1 METEKQIIDFQ
12 NKISILKVKWII
24 EHYKKMC
31 DKNNTMS
38 FLFDKFDTLIC
49 TVKNMSHK
57 ESSFELYLYLENST
71 TLYEISLRYCKKYSS
86 EISINYINIITKN
99 SNYSRFMSNSDK
111 KLKLQQKLELKQAE
125 KLDFDSQSQEE
136 KMLIEE
142 IETLEK
148 EQYREHVSKFLTN
161 HQYSE
166 SDNKFFSNIMS
177 MYCEKFL

>member
-49 TVKNMSHK
+49 TVKNMSYK
-57 ESSFELYLYLENST
+57 EGSFELYLYFENST
-71 TLYEISLRYCKKYSS
+71 TLYEFCLWHCEKYGSDKP
-86 EISINYINIITKN
+86 IKYINVITKN
-99 SNYSRFMSNSDK
+99 SNYGRFMSNSDK
-111 KLKLQQKLELKQAE
+111 KLKLQQKLELKQTE
-125 KLDFDSQSQEE
+125 KVDFDSQSQEE
-136 KMLIEE
+136 KILIKE

-148 EQYREHVSKFLTN
+148 EQYKEHVSKFLTN